1 MSTYNPPDSRYKRRS
16 FPVPHYGLLYNI
28 KTRIIPMVLVIF
40 LIIDGSVF
48 LAFSLNNRAVPRHFV
63 IGTYTLFAILAVL
76 FIGIG
81 WLLYCRSK
89 CAGKH
94 DLRLEPE
101 PTPVPETEEPG
112 WDSIGRDYF
121 SERPKQAPAVAR
133 PKRESTALGDLCDQI
148 KQGFKN
154 WLDEHR
160 PLQQDKN
167 NGRAKASTQ
176 ASKRR
181 EAPANHSR
189 HHHVDRRRE
198 NTAETEGMLT
208 RWRKS
213 YLCPSDSEMTDSE
226 AEDLYRRQRDRDYRR
241 NRDGLQR
248 ARQQPYC
255 ESDDNRSQDSDN
267 TAVEP
272 ARAVLREEI
281 HHYKLSPQ
289 DMEHVLNTRNLYMKL
304 PDPAHNPRR

>member
-1 MSTYNPPDSRYKRRS
+1 VPP
-16 FPVPHYGLLYNI
+16 
-28 KTRIIPMVLVIF
+28 
-40 LIIDGSVF
+40 
-48 LAFSLNNRAVPRHFV
+48 
-63 IGTYTLFAILAVL
+63 
-76 FIGIG
+76 
-81 WLLYCRSK
+81 
-89 CAGKH
+89 
-94 DLRLEPE
+94 
-101 PTPVPETEEPG
+101 
-112 WDSIGRDYF
+112 
-121 SERPKQAPAVAR
+121 VAR

-167 NGRAKASTQ
+167 DSRAKASTRAPKRRDAQ
-176 ASKRR
+176 AS
-181 EAPANHSR
+181 HFR
-189 HHHVDRRRE
+189 HHDADRQRE

-241 NRDGLQR
+241 

-255 ESDDNRSQDSDN
+255 ESDDNRSQDSEN

-281 HHYKLSPQ
+281 HHYRLSPQ